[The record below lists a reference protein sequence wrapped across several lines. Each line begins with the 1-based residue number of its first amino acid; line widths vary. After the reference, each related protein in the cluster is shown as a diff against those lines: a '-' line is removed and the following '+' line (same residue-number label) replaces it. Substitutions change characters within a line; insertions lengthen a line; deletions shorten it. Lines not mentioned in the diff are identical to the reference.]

1 MTLILLFGLLAA
13 GANLLGGL
21 ILIKSGA
28 HRYGERF
35 LKYLVA
41 LGAGFMLA
49 AIFIEIL
56 PETVDIWTQT
66 FRGESTSEAVA
77 GAMTLLLAGYLSIQF
92 FEHTL
97 APHFH
102 FGAETHPE
110 SFMRPS
116 AAYTAV
122 GGLWIHTFFDGVSI
136 ASAFLVNFKVGI
148 LVFIAILLHKMPEG
162 FTVASIML
170 ASGRSTRKALIAT
183 AAIGAATLA
192 GVIGVVLL
200 ETRMSD
206 AVAYALPFSA
216 GVTLYVA
223 ASDLIPEVNHK
234 EERNPTVSIV
244 VFGCAGMSAMRALTR
259 GATAAIA
266 RRARESMRANGT
278 TESVRTSRTLT
289 AGTSPGTRS
298 TTPTARPFD
307 LACTMGTPGSS
318 VRMSECVCPLTITS
332 TARPTPRARSTISPV
347 TGRLLHRRRRRRRA
361 QRRPRGARLAPEATA
376 RAQ

>member
-1 MTLILLFGLLAA
+1 MEINLQGFLSLLLFGLLAA
-13 GANLLGGL
+13 GANVVGGL
-21 ILIKSGA
+21 VLVKSGA
-28 HRYGERF
+28 HRLGERF

-49 AIFIEIL
+49 AIFIEIV
-56 PETVDIWTQT
+56 PETIAIWTDKLDGAPAA
-66 FRGESTSEAVA
+66 RSIVS
-77 GAMTLLLAGYLSIQF
+77 AMTLLLAGYLLIQL

-110 SFMRPS
+110 SMVRPS

-136 ASAFLVNFKVGI
+136 ASAFLVNFKVGV

-170 ASGRSTRKALIAT
+170 ASGRSPKKALIAT

-192 GVIGVVLL
+192 GVVGVALAS
-200 ETRMSD
+200 TRMNN
-206 AVAYALPFSA
+206 AVGYALPFSA

-244 VFGCAGMSAMRALTR
+244 VFVGVAL
-259 GATAAIA
+259 
-266 RRARESMRANGT
+266 
-278 TESVRTSRTLT
+278 
-289 AGTSPGTRS
+289 
-298 TTPTARPFD
+298 FY
-307 LACTMGTPGSS
+307 
-318 VRMSECVCPLTITS
+318 
-332 TARPTPRARSTISPV
+332 
-347 TGRLLHRRRRRRRA
+347 LLHRLIE
-361 QRRPRGARLAPEATA
+361 G
-376 RAQ
+376 

>member
-1 MTLILLFGLLAA
+1 MEQTFGRLPELLLFGLLAG
-13 GANLLGGL
+13 GANLVGGL
-21 ILIKSGA
+21 LLIKAGA
-28 HRYGERF
+28 HRLGERF

-56 PETVDIWTQT
+56 PESVRIWTDSA
-66 FRGESTSEAVA
+66 RGASASQAVL
-77 GAMTLLLAGYLSIQF
+77 GAMTLLLAGYLLIQLV
-92 FEHTL
+92 EHTI

-116 AAYTAV
+116 AAHTAI

-192 GVIGVVLL
+192 GVIGVALL
-200 ETRMSD
+200 DTRVKD

-244 VFGCAGMSAMRALTR
+244 VFGGVALFY
-259 GATAAIA
+259 
-266 RRARESMRANGT
+266 
-278 TESVRTSRTLT
+278 V
-289 AGTSPGTRS
+289 
-298 TTPTARPFD
+298 
-307 LACTMGTPGSS
+307 
-318 VRMSECVCPLTITS
+318 
-332 TARPTPRARSTISPV
+332 
-347 TGRLLHRRRRRRRA
+347 LHRLIEG
-361 QRRPRGARLAPEATA
+361 QH
-376 RAQ
+376 

>member
-1 MTLILLFGLLAA
+1 MTSILLFGLLAA
-13 GANLLGGL
+13 GANVLGGL
-21 ILIKSGA
+21 VLVQSGVQ
-28 HRYGERF
+28 RLGERF

-56 PETVDIWTQT
+56 PETIGIWTLNAQ
-66 FRGESTSEAVA
+66 GEPASRAVV
-77 GAMTLLLAGYLSIQF
+77 GAMALLLAGYLSIQL
-92 FEHTL
+92 FEHTI

-116 AAYTAV
+116 AAYAAV

-136 ASAFLVNFKVGI
+136 ASAFLVNFRVGL

-170 ASGRSTRKALIAT
+170 ASGRSKQTALIAT

-192 GVIGVVLL
+192 GVIVVALL
-200 ETRMSD
+200 AERVSE

-244 VFGCAGMSAMRALTR
+244 VFGGVAL
-259 GATAAIA
+259 
-266 RRARESMRANGT
+266 
-278 TESVRTSRTLT
+278 
-289 AGTSPGTRS
+289 
-298 TTPTARPFD
+298 FY
-307 LACTMGTPGSS
+307 
-318 VRMSECVCPLTITS
+318 
-332 TARPTPRARSTISPV
+332 
-347 TGRLLHRRRRRRRA
+347 LLHRLMEG
-361 QRRPRGARLAPEATA
+361 QH
-376 RAQ
+376 

>member
-1 MTLILLFGLLAA
+1 MTSILLFGLLAA
-13 GANLLGGL
+13 GANVLGGL
-21 ILIKSGA
+21 ILVKSGA
-28 HRYGERF
+28 HRLGERF

-56 PETVDIWTQT
+56 PETIGIWTA
-66 FRGESTSEAVA
+66 GAPAEPASHAVA
-77 GAMTLLLAGYLSIQF
+77 PAMALLLAGYLSIQF

-102 FGAETHPE
+102 FGAETHAEP
-110 SFMRPS
+110 FLRRS
-116 AAYTAV
+116 AAYTAI

-170 ASGRSTRKALIAT
+170 ASGRSTRMALIAT
-183 AAIGAATLA
+183 AAIGAATMA
-192 GVIGVVLL
+192 GVIGVALL
-200 ETRMSD
+200 ESRMGD
-206 AVAYALPFSA
+206 AVGYALPFSA

-244 VFGCAGMSAMRALTR
+244 VFGGVALFY
-259 GATAAIA
+259 ILHLLI
-266 RRARESMRANGT
+266 E
-278 TESVRTSRTLT
+278 
-289 AGTSPGTRS
+289 
-298 TTPTARPFD
+298 
-307 LACTMGTPGSS
+307 
-318 VRMSECVCPLTITS
+318 
-332 TARPTPRARSTISPV
+332 
-347 TGRLLHRRRRRRRA
+347 GRH
-361 QRRPRGARLAPEATA
+361 
-376 RAQ
+376 

>member
-1 MTLILLFGLLAA
+1 MESILGRLPELLLFGMIAA
-13 GANLLGGL
+13 AANLVGGL
-21 ILIKSGA
+21 VLIKAGG
-28 HRYGERF
+28 HRFGERF

-56 PETVDIWTQT
+56 PETVSLWTDG
-66 FRGESTSEAVA
+66 RSGENAAEAVV
-77 GAMTLLLAGYLSIQF
+77 GAMTLLLAGYLVIQL
-92 FEHTL
+92 FEHTI

-136 ASAFLVNFKVGI
+136 AAAFLVNFRVGL

-170 ASGRSTRKALIAT
+170 ASGRSQKKALLAT

-192 GVIGVVLL
+192 GVVGVALL
-200 ETRMSD
+200 QVKLQS

-223 ASDLIPEVNHK
+223 ASDLIPEVNHN

-244 VFGCAGMSAMRALTR
+244 VFVGVALFYLLHKLI
-259 GATAAIA
+259 GLLD
-266 RRARESMRANGT
+266 G
-278 TESVRTSRTLT
+278 LT
-289 AGTSPGTRS
+289 A
-298 TTPTARPFD
+298 
-307 LACTMGTPGSS
+307 
-318 VRMSECVCPLTITS
+318 VRL
-332 TARPTPRARSTISPV
+332 
-347 TGRLLHRRRRRRRA
+347 G
-361 QRRPRGARLAPEATA
+361 
-376 RAQ
+376 

>member
-1 MTLILLFGLLAA
+1 MTSILLYGLLAA
-13 GANLLGGL
+13 GANVVGGL
-21 ILIKSGA
+21 VLVKSGV
-28 HRYGERF
+28 HRWGERF

-56 PETVDIWTQT
+56 PETVNIWIG
-66 FRGESTSEAVA
+66 RTSGGSSSHAIVQ
-77 GAMTLLLAGYLSIQF
+77 AMTLLLAGYLLIQLV
-92 FEHTL
+92 EHTL

-122 GGLWIHTFFDGVSI
+122 GGLFIHTFFDGVSI
-136 ASAFLVNFKVGI
+136 ASAFLVSSKVGL

-170 ASGRSTRKALIAT
+170 ASGRSTQKALLAT

-192 GVIGVVLL
+192 GVVSVAALDAR
-200 ETRMSD
+200 TTD
-206 AVAYALPFSA
+206 AVGYALPFSA

-244 VFGCAGMSAMRALTR
+244 VFVGVAL
-259 GATAAIA
+259 
-266 RRARESMRANGT
+266 
-278 TESVRTSRTLT
+278 
-289 AGTSPGTRS
+289 
-298 TTPTARPFD
+298 FY
-307 LACTMGTPGSS
+307 
-318 VRMSECVCPLTITS
+318 
-332 TARPTPRARSTISPV
+332 
-347 TGRLLHRRRRRRRA
+347 LLHKVIE
-361 QRRPRGARLAPEATA
+361 G
-376 RAQ
+376 

>member
-1 MTLILLFGLLAA
+1 METIFGGFRFTGLLFFGLLAA
-13 GANLLGGL
+13 GANVVGGL
-21 ILIKSGA
+21 VLVKSGA
-28 HRYGERF
+28 HRLGERF

-56 PETVDIWTQT
+56 PETIGIWSQT
-66 FRGESTSEAVA
+66 HQGEPASQAVV
-77 GAMTLLLAGYLSIQF
+77 GAMTLLLAGYLLIQL
-92 FEHTL
+92 FEHTI

-136 ASAFLVNFKVGI
+136 ASAFLVNFRVGI

-170 ASGRSTRKALIAT
+170 ASGRSTQKALIAT

-192 GVIGVVLL
+192 GVIGVALL
-200 ETRMSD
+200 DARMSN
-206 AVAYALPFSA
+206 AVGYALPFSA

-244 VFGCAGMSAMRALTR
+244 VFVGVAL
-259 GATAAIA
+259 
-266 RRARESMRANGT
+266 
-278 TESVRTSRTLT
+278 
-289 AGTSPGTRS
+289 
-298 TTPTARPFD
+298 FY
-307 LACTMGTPGSS
+307 
-318 VRMSECVCPLTITS
+318 
-332 TARPTPRARSTISPV
+332 
-347 TGRLLHRRRRRRRA
+347 LLHRLIE
-361 QRRPRGARLAPEATA
+361 G
-376 RAQ
+376 

>member
-1 MTLILLFGLLAA
+1 MDTLPGGISFGNLLLFGLLAA
-13 GANLLGGL
+13 GANVVGGL
-21 ILIKSGA
+21 LLVKSGA
-28 HRYGERF
+28 HRLGERF

-41 LGAGFMLA
+41 MGAGFMLA

-56 PETVDIWTQT
+56 PETISIWTDA
-66 FRGESTSEAVA
+66 SPSMAPSKAVV
-77 GAMTLLLAGYLSIQF
+77 GAMTLLLGGYLLIQL

-170 ASGRSTRKALIAT
+170 ASGRSTQKALIAT
-183 AAIGAATLA
+183 GAIGAATLA
-192 GVIGVVLL
+192 GVISVALL
-200 ETRMSD
+200 NSRMSD
-206 AVAYALPFSA
+206 AVGYALPFSA

-244 VFGCAGMSAMRALTR
+244 VFVGVAL
-259 GATAAIA
+259 
-266 RRARESMRANGT
+266 
-278 TESVRTSRTLT
+278 
-289 AGTSPGTRS
+289 
-298 TTPTARPFD
+298 FY
-307 LACTMGTPGSS
+307 
-318 VRMSECVCPLTITS
+318 
-332 TARPTPRARSTISPV
+332 
-347 TGRLLHRRRRRRRA
+347 LLHRLIE
-361 QRRPRGARLAPEATA
+361 G
-376 RAQ
+376 

>member
-1 MTLILLFGLLAA
+1 METLFSDFKLWGLLLFGLLAA
-13 GANLLGGL
+13 GANLVGG
-21 ILIKSGA
+21 IVLIKSGA
-28 HRYGERF
+28 HRLGERF

-56 PETVDIWTQT
+56 PETIGIWAGPLH
-66 FRGESTSEAVA
+66 GEDAARAVV
-77 GAMTLLLAGYLSIQF
+77 GAMTLLLGGYLSIQL

-110 SFMRPS
+110 SFIQPS

-136 ASAFLVNFKVGI
+136 ASAFLVNFRVGL

-170 ASGRSTRKALIAT
+170 ASGRSSNKALVAT

-192 GVIGVVLL
+192 GVIGVALL
-200 ETRMSD
+200 NARMTN
-206 AVAYALPFSA
+206 AVGYALPFSA

-244 VFGCAGMSAMRALTR
+244 VFVGVAL
-259 GATAAIA
+259 
-266 RRARESMRANGT
+266 
-278 TESVRTSRTLT
+278 
-289 AGTSPGTRS
+289 
-298 TTPTARPFD
+298 FY
-307 LACTMGTPGSS
+307 
-318 VRMSECVCPLTITS
+318 
-332 TARPTPRARSTISPV
+332 
-347 TGRLLHRRRRRRRA
+347 LLHRMIE
-361 QRRPRGARLAPEATA
+361 G
-376 RAQ
+376 

>member
-1 MTLILLFGLLAA
+1 METLFSQFQIWGLLLFGLLAA
-13 GANLLGGL
+13 GANVVGGVVL
-21 ILIKSGA
+21 VKSGA
-28 HRYGERF
+28 HRLGERF

-56 PETVDIWTQT
+56 PETVSIWTQQSSGT
-66 FRGESTSEAVA
+66 TTNSGVV
-77 GAMTLLLAGYLSIQF
+77 GAMTLLLGGYLLIQL
-92 FEHTL
+92 FEHTI

-110 SFMRPS
+110 SFMKPS

-170 ASGRSTRKALIAT
+170 ASGRSTQKALIAT

-192 GVIGVVLL
+192 GVIGVALL
-200 ETRMSD
+200 DSRMNN
-206 AVAYALPFSA
+206 AIGYALPFSA

-234 EERNPTVSIV
+234 EERNPIVSIV
-244 VFGCAGMSAMRALTR
+244 VFVGVAL
-259 GATAAIA
+259 
-266 RRARESMRANGT
+266 
-278 TESVRTSRTLT
+278 
-289 AGTSPGTRS
+289 
-298 TTPTARPFD
+298 FY
-307 LACTMGTPGSS
+307 
-318 VRMSECVCPLTITS
+318 
-332 TARPTPRARSTISPV
+332 
-347 TGRLLHRRRRRRRA
+347 LLHRLIE
-361 QRRPRGARLAPEATA
+361 G
-376 RAQ
+376 

>member
-1 MTLILLFGLLAA
+1 MTSILLFGLLAA
-13 GANLLGGL
+13 GANVLGGL
-21 ILIKSGA
+21 VLVKSGA

-56 PETVDIWTQT
+56 PE
-66 FRGESTSEAVA
+66 AVG
-77 GAMTLLLAGYLSIQF
+77 GAMTLLLVGYLSIQF

-110 SFMRPS
+110 SFLRPS
-116 AAYTAV
+116 SAYTAV
-122 GGLWIHTFFDGVSI
+122 GGLCIHTFFDGVSI

-170 ASGRSTRKALIAT
+170 ATGRSTQKALIAT

-192 GVIGVVLL
+192 GVISVALL
-200 ETRMSD
+200 NTRMSN
-206 AVAYALPFSA
+206 AVGYALPFSA

-244 VFGCAGMSAMRALTR
+244 VFGGVAL
-259 GATAAIA
+259 
-266 RRARESMRANGT
+266 
-278 TESVRTSRTLT
+278 
-289 AGTSPGTRS
+289 
-298 TTPTARPFD
+298 FY
-307 LACTMGTPGSS
+307 
-318 VRMSECVCPLTITS
+318 
-332 TARPTPRARSTISPV
+332 
-347 TGRLLHRRRRRRRA
+347 LLHRLFE
-361 QRRPRGARLAPEATA
+361 GWH
-376 RAQ
+376 